1 MFADLAARSSSHKIY
16 FLYKLRAQTVVR
28 KGNSKVLPQSSK
40 SLVEVYAFT
49 KLKETMRGTRNPL
62 EFASTP
68 NSDVLLEGVATIM
81 AFGVGSPS
89 TNIQTALGGQR

>member
-1 MFADLAARSSSHKIY
+1 MPLRHHIRFI
-16 FLYKLRAQTVVR
+16 FEYKLRAQTFVG

-40 SLVEVYAFT
+40 SLVEVYALR
-49 KLKETMRGTRNPL
+49 KLTETMRGTRNPL
-62 EFASTP
+62 EYASTP
-68 NSDVLLEGVATIM
+68 NSDVLLEDVATIM